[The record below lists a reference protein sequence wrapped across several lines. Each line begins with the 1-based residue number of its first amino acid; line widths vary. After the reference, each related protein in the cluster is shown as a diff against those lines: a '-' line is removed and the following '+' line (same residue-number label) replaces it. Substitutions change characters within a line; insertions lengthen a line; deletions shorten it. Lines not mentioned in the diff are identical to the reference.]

1 MVCIC
6 FCLGRR
12 CELRMDLMASLQCAW
27 RAWVLDGQVQGEGR
41 LSDMSWPQAGS
52 SPDTGSLMIVG
63 GDVQAVLTSPWAHT
77 QSRHLATHRPDMQ
90 PQLWRQ
96 HLTAAVNMHGHSTD
110 HFLQNTRCNVH
121 SFVCTRGRDTEGHPR
136 HCPSN
141 QLDTHVDTNF
151 TDLNSPAVFSPS
163 GHVSTPLLHYRNYYT
178 CNTSQLR
185 LQSLY
190 LGRAVGMG
198 GGCGNGWWGSGWEVG
213 GQGLTLKL

>member
-1 MVCIC
+1 MH
-6 FCLGRR
+6 
-12 CELRMDLMASLQCAW
+12 D
-27 RAWVLDGQVQGEGR
+27 AWVPDGQVQGEGR
-41 LSDMSWPQAGS
+41 LSDMSWPQVGS

-63 GDVQAVLTSPWAHT
+63 GDVQAVFTSPWAHT
-77 QSRHLATHRPDMQ
+77 QARHAATTVEAAFDSSCEHAQ
-90 PQLWRQ
+90 PQHWPLSPEHTMQ
-96 HLTAAVNMHGHSTD
+96 CPLI
-110 HFLQNTRCNVH
+110 CVH
-121 SFVCTRGRDTEGHPR
+121 TRGRDTEGHPR

-151 TDLNSPAVFSPS
+151 TDLNSPAVFSLS

-185 LQSLY
+185 LQNIY

-198 GGCGNGWWGSGWEVG
+198 GGYGNGWWGSGWEVG